1 MFGLMIAGS
10 CGISLYWAQDS
21 TATLILAALYISFA
35 SLASTTLVGSI
46 VSMFPTSTRTMN
58 VSLAMMFGRSGA
70 IIGNMIF
77 PILMTLGCLPLFG
90 FIGASALSK
99 ILFKFDSIVNNFLI
113 SLQFHLSADPKNHE
127 KATPMNEI
135 IYSLSYSM
143 LYSMLP

>member
-1 MFGLMIAGS
+1 MFSNSMIISVIQLGFYLIASYLINMVGNKNIIVLGLMIAGS

-21 TATLILAALYISFA
+21 ATTLILAALYISLA
-35 SLASTTLVGSI
+35 SLSSTTLVGSI

-99 ILFKFDSIVNNFLI
+99 TFQI
-113 SLQFHLSADPKNHE
+113 
-127 KATPMNEI
+127 
-135 IYSLSYSM
+135 
-143 LYSMLP
+143 